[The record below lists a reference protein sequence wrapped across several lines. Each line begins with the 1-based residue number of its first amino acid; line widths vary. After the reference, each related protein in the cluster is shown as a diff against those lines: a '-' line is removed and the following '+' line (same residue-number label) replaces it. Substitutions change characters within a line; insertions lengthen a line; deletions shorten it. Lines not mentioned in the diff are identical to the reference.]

1 MMFNRSFDQSDW
13 NAFDNYGFACV
24 QEYLRDG
31 LVESDM
37 STYELKTIKA
47 TVEGSEG
54 SGAFTAWFDE
64 WVRFTRLSSN
74 FNVGDGISLDDL

>member
-1 MMFNRSFDQSDW
+1 MMFDRCFDQSDW
-13 NAFDNYGFACV
+13 NDSYNYGFACV

-37 STYELKTIKA
+37 STYQLKTIIG

-64 WVRFTRLSSN
+64 
-74 FNVGDGISLDDL
+74 